1 MKQLSKVQSILFL
14 SGGAMM
20 VIGAG
25 CFAFMWQQHI
35 VCWIYLLGALLFGV
49 IQMMQTYEGSL
60 LIVKRLKKIMTF
72 ADVLFILS
80 GLLMVDMVFQF
91 FKAAFSDYLTYYQL
105 VYNKW
110 VVLLLVAALLEMYT
124 MHRIGHEL
132 SKEKS

>member
-1 MKQLSKVQSILFL
+1 
-14 SGGAMM
+14 
-20 VIGAG
+20 
-25 CFAFMWQQHI
+25 
-35 VCWIYLLGALLFGV
+35 
-49 IQMMQTYEGSL
+49 
-60 LIVKRLKKIMTF
+60 MTF

-91 FKAAFSDYLTYYQL
+91 FKAAFSNYLTYYQL

>member
-49 IQMMQTYEGSL
+49 IQMMQTYEAVSY
-60 LIVKRLKKIMTF
+60 TH
-72 ADVLFILS
+72 
-80 GLLMVDMVFQF
+80 
-91 FKAAFSDYLTYYQL
+91 LTL
-105 VYNKW
+105 PTI
-110 VVLLLVAALLEMYT
+110 LLV
-124 MHRIGHEL
+124 
-132 SKEKS
+132 